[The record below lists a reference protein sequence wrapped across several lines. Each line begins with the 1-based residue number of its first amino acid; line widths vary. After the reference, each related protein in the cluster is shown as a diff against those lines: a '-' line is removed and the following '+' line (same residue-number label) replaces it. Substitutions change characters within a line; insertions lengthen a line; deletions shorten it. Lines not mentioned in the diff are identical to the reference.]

1 MKGRRHLRRWESAE
15 RELASALTH
24 GYDDRESLVATRPCL
39 TTGELRRFV
48 SGEFA
53 NTPRADEILAHIGD
67 CDRCGD
73 VFSKLRVQHSVVQR
87 LSLAAAV
94 AAVLLVLWL
103 SFAHSPSIPATISTI
118 DLRTVS
124 PTRGANT
131 EMQAAKARRT
141 SGALQILLAIGSEG
155 EYECEIRNR
164 AGAILRRTSGT
175 AVSSNKG
182 VALNLPVSL
191 GVLSPGR
198 YQISLR
204 RPGED
209 WVNYEFDLK

>member
-1 MKGRRHLRRWESAE
+1 MRQSRHPRSLEPAE
-15 RELASALTH
+15 RELAYGLTH
-24 GYDDRESLVATRPCL
+24 ESENRESLAGTHPCL
-39 TTGELRRFV
+39 TAGELRHFV
-48 SGEFA
+48 AGRAA
-53 NTPRADEILAHIGD
+53 NSPRADEILAHIGE

-73 VFSKLRVQHSVVQR
+73 VLSKLRVQHSVVQR

-94 AAVLLVLWL
+94 AATLVVLWL
-103 SFAHSPSIPATISTI
+103 SIAHSPSIPATISTI

-124 PTRGANT
+124 PTRGADI
-131 EMQAAKARRT
+131 ELQAAKARRT
-141 SGALQILLAIGSEG
+141 SGTLQILLAIGSEG

-164 AGAILRRTSGT
+164 AGAILQHSSGT

-182 VALNLPVSL
+182 VVLDLPVSL
-191 GVLSPGR
+191 GSLPPGR

-209 WVNYEFDLK
+209 WTNHALDLK